1 MSPEVGGFLSLLIGG
16 IELSAIATP
25 SLIFR
30 SPPNTKFL
38 LSLLSETEGLFVADA
53 IEVFKSEKR
62 LFDLSPSITDAKLRS
77 EFIAAVA
84 IESVKSSN
92 FFLVLLFS
100 MIPAKFWSELRFAL
114 SMISSKSLVFRFSVG
129 SFLLSSFFS
138 SFFFSFSL
146 SFFFLDTD
154 AVLVL
159 FFSEENSEQPVT
171 TPTLKVVTVVVS
183 NTFFKIFE

>member
-1 MSPEVGGFLSLLIGG
+1 M
-16 IELSAIATP
+16 
-25 SLIFR
+25 IFK

-62 LFDLSPSITDAKLRS
+62 LFDLSPSITDARFLS

-100 MIPAKFWSELRFAL
+100 MIPAKF
-114 SMISSKSLVFRFSVG
+114 
-129 SFLLSSFFS
+129 
-138 SFFFSFSL
+138 
-146 SFFFLDTD
+146 
-154 AVLVL
+154 
-159 FFSEENSEQPVT
+159 
-171 TPTLKVVTVVVS
+171 
-183 NTFFKIFE
+183 

>member
-25 SLIFR
+25 SWIFR

-53 IEVFKSEKR
+53 IEEFKSEKR
-62 LFDLSPSITDAKLRS
+62 LLDLSPSITDAKFRS

-100 MIPAKFWSELRFAL
+100 MIPAKF
-114 SMISSKSLVFRFSVG
+114 
-129 SFLLSSFFS
+129 
-138 SFFFSFSL
+138 
-146 SFFFLDTD
+146 
-154 AVLVL
+154 
-159 FFSEENSEQPVT
+159 
-171 TPTLKVVTVVVS
+171 
-183 NTFFKIFE
+183 

>member
-1 MSPEVGGFLSLLIGG
+1 MVVPPSLSSPPVGGFVPPPPSLPSPPVGGFVSPPPLLPSLPVGGFTSPPLESPEAGGFLSLLIGG

-25 SLIFR
+25 SLMLR

-38 LSLLSETEGLFVADA
+38 LSLLSETEGLLVADT

-62 LFDLSPSITDAKLRS
+62 LLNLSPSITDAKFRS

-100 MIPAKFWSELRFAL
+100 MIPAKF
-114 SMISSKSLVFRFSVG
+114 
-129 SFLLSSFFS
+129 
-138 SFFFSFSL
+138 
-146 SFFFLDTD
+146 
-154 AVLVL
+154 
-159 FFSEENSEQPVT
+159 
-171 TPTLKVVTVVVS
+171 
-183 NTFFKIFE
+183 